1 MKKETQQNKEDK
13 PSRAK
18 KKKSRTSQSHMKF
31 FSKKKKKN
39 PTLTMKLWTNFAWD
53 CLAVGQTDRKS
64 NNKGLE

>member
-31 FSKKKKKN
+31 FSKKKKN
-39 PTLTMKLWTNFAWD
+39 PTLTMKLWTNSAWD